1 MNVFGRI
8 LVLPQPAC
16 RCTIIFAAPPH
27 ASHKKLLLLLLM
39 QDGAAKIGDV
49 GMAQIMTEGY
59 LTKDNAL
66 GTLAWAAP
74 ELLLGEKCVSTNN
87 LKAVLYPSAA
97 SCVMS
102 PKRLSRSCIRNCCQT
117 APEACACIPRGL
129 QSTPSTAPPSGG
141 IC

>member
-1 MNVFGRI
+1 
-8 LVLPQPAC
+8 
-16 RCTIIFAAPPH
+16 
-27 ASHKKLLLLLLM
+27 M

-74 ELLLGEKCVSTNN
+74 ELLLGEKCVSDKNTE
-87 LKAVLYPSAA
+87 ATLYLTAA

-102 PKRLSRSCIRNCCQT
+102 LGRLSRSCIRNCCHT
-117 APEACACIPRGL
+117 TLNFCL
-129 QSTPSTAPPSGG
+129 HS
-141 IC
+141 